1 VVHVHP
7 RPRRATAVLRHRRQR
22 RVHHHVRRYL
32 A

>member
-7 RPRRATAVLRHRRQR
+7 GPRRAAVLRHRRQR